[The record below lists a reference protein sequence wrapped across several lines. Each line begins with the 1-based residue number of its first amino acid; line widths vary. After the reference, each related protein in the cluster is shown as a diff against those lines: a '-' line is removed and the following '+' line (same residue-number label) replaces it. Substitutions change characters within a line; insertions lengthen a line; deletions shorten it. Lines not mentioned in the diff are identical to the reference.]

1 MKFYVI
7 PNMTRANTYNVT
19 DKLLLE
25 ISKLNC
31 YAFLDSSMSDIFR
44 DRDNVTYT
52 DNEDI
57 CKDVDMFISVGGDGS
72 FINAAKKA
80 TLYKKPVIC
89 VNAGK
94 LAYLACLESD
104 ELHLLEE
111 IVEGRYITEKRMML
125 NVSVEG
131 KDGSAL
137 YSTDCI
143 NDAVVSRSGSI
154 RIMKLSVGCNDVP
167 LIEYMADGAIVSTPT
182 GSTAYSMSAGGPIV
196 DPCVESIL
204 LTPVCPHSIFSRS
217 VVLGGDSELALSH
230 DNSGETIL
238 SCDGQ
243 PAINIPEDA
252 IVRVKRSCKYASF
265 IKVKNETFID
275 ILNKKISG

>member
-1 MKFYVI
+1 MKFYII

-19 DKLLLE
+19 EALLSE

-31 YAFLDSSMSDIFR
+31 SAFLDSSLKDIFR
-44 DRDNVTYT
+44 ERDGVSYT
-52 DNEDI
+52 DTYDI
-57 CKDVDMFISVGGDGS
+57 CKEVDMFISVGGDGS

-80 TLYKKPVIC
+80 TLYNKPIIC

-94 LAYLACLESD
+94 LAYLACLEGD
-104 ELHLLEE
+104 EIHLLGD
-111 IVEGRYITEKRMML
+111 IVEGRYVTERRMML
-125 NVSVEG
+125 HVSVENDEG
-131 KDGSAL
+131 KVT

-154 RIMKLSVGCNDVP
+154 RIMKLSIGCNEAP

-217 VVLGGDSELALSH
+217 VVLSGDSELCISH

-243 PAINIPEDA
+243 PAINIPENA
-252 IVRVKRSCKYASF
+252 IVKVKRSDEYATF

>member
-1 MKFYVI
+1 
-7 PNMTRANTYNVT
+7 MTRANTYDVT
-19 DKLLLE
+19 VSLLSE

-31 YAFLDSSMSDIFR
+31 NAYIDSSMKETFG
-44 DRDNVTYT
+44 DRDSVVYVG
-52 DNEDI
+52 DDDI
-57 CKDVDMFISVGGDGS
+57 CKDVDMFISVGGDGT

-80 TLYKKPVIC
+80 NLYNKPLIC

-94 LAYLACLESD
+94 LAYLACIEGD
-104 ELHLLEE
+104 EIHLLSD
-111 IVEGRYITEKRMML
+111 IVSGRYVVEKRMML
-125 NVSVEG
+125 HVSIEDENG
-131 KDGSAL
+131 EITYAA
-137 YSTDCI
+137 DCL
-143 NDAVVSRSGSI
+143 NDAVISRSGSI
-154 RIMKLSVGCNDVP
+154 RIMKLSVGCNNAP

-217 VVLGGDSELALSH
+217 VVLSGDSELSISH

-243 PAINIPEDA
+243 PAINIPGNA
-252 IVRVKRSCKYASF
+252 TVRVKRSEKYATF

-275 ILNKKISG
+275 VLNKKISG